1 MNLKCFIDH
10 EFGEMQFDSEG
21 NPYKVCERCGK
32 IQKYKPK
39 TLADMDNMSIG
50 DIDKLNNEN
59 QESYQF
65 SNIVENT
72 KSIVQ
77 QTLICKK
84 CGGELHVVIP
94 EIIMKNLTLYECC
107 NCNERCYL

>member
-50 DIDKLNNEN
+50 DIDKMNIKSSISDQLINIKE
-59 QESYQF
+59 
-65 SNIVENT
+65 NIVP
-72 KSIVQ
+72 VR
-77 QTLICKK
+77 TLICKK
-84 CGGELHVVIP
+84 CGGELHIVIP
-94 EIIMKNLTLYECC
+94 KIIMKNLTLYECC
-107 NCNERCYL
+107 DCNERCYL

>member
-1 MNLKCFIDH
+1 MNLKCLIKNH
-10 EFGEMQFDSEG
+10 KFGKMQFDSDD

-32 IQKYKPK
+32 VQKYKPK

-50 DIDKLNNEN
+50 DIDKMDIKSSISDQLINIKEN
-59 QESYQF
+59 
-65 SNIVENT
+65 IMPA
-72 KSIVQ
+72 

-107 NCNERCYL
+107 DCNERCYL